1 MSMKWSTGYL
11 PPSEPTGDR
20 QFRSGRKA
28 AFRVRSALAAL
39 LVLTLLLAGCSLL
52 PDEPEEEYLED
63 IALPQ
68 ISKKPEYEVTTQT
81 LETTVTGSG
90 RLLST
95 QESTLYFTLD
105 NRRIKRLYVMPG
117 DWVEAGQPV
126 AELDVDDLRSQLRMQ
141 RLSFQREELAM
152 KELLR
157 QRDEMDPVEFE
168 SRKIQFEE
176 KRQALADL
184 EEQIAQAVL
193 TAPFAGTVVSLLV
206 QEGGQVKAYD
216 PVAVIANARELI
228 AAVSLSSSDVN
239 KVAPG
244 MEVRLNINNVGERMG
259 VVKAL
264 PTSNGNS
271 GGGWWGQPQ
280 QPDRLDQ
287 YLLVEVQDLPDTAQ
301 RGTPLTATVILNRKE
316 NAVVIPLA
324 ALRTIG
330 TRTYVQVVEP
340 DGTKREVDVRV
351 GQQTSTVAEILE
363 GLSPGQKV
371 VGR

>member
-1 MSMKWSTGYL
+1 MFTKWPTEFL
-11 PPSEPTGDR
+11 PPSDPKEGR
-20 QFRSGRKA
+20 RFRSGRKA
-28 AFRVRSALAAL
+28 TFAARSRLAVPVLLAFS
-39 LVLTLLLAGCSLL
+39 VLFAGCSLL
-52 PDEPEEEYLED
+52 PDEPEEEYLEE

-81 LETTVTGSG
+81 LETTVSGSG

-95 QESTLYFTLD
+95 QETTLYFTLD
-105 NRRIKRLYVMPG
+105 NRRIKTLYVFPG

-126 AELDVDDLRSQLRMQ
+126 AELDVDDLRDQLRMQ
-141 RLSFQREELAM
+141 QLSFKQEELAM
-152 KELLR
+152 KDLLR
-157 QRDEMDPVEFE
+157 RRDEMDPVEFE
-168 SRKIQFEE
+168 SRIIQFEE
-176 KRQALADL
+176 KRQALVDL
-184 EEQIAQAVL
+184 EEQISQAVL
-193 TAPFAGTVVSLLV
+193 TAPFSGTVVSLAV
-206 QEGGQVKAYD
+206 QPGGQVKAYD
-216 PVAVIANARELI
+216 PVAVIANSEELI
-228 AAVSLSSSDVN
+228 AAVTLSSNDLN

-244 MEVRLNINNVGERMG
+244 MEVRLSINNVGERMG

-264 PTSNGNS
+264 PSAERDRNP
-271 GGGWWGQPQ
+271 WGQPQ

-287 YLLVEVQDLPDTAQ
+287 YLLVEVRDLPDTAQ
-301 RGTPLTATVILNRKE
+301 RGTPLSVQVILNRKE

-363 GLSPGQKV
+363 GLTPGQKV